1 MAGWRWPI
9 DEEAPLMTLDL
20 TQPAEQIA
28 TLVAGVT
35 DEQLADP
42 TPCPDMTVAGLLAH
56 LAMLAQAFTDS
67 AAKVSG
73 PTTGTPPSP
82 GVELPADWR
91 TLIPTRLD
99 ALVAAWQQPSAWE
112 GESAAGGVT
121 MPATDIGYVA
131 NNELVIHGWDL
142 ASATDQP
149 FEVAEA
155 NLDASWVMVFN
166 TPDDPDARAG
176 LFGPRLPV
184 AESAP
189 LLDRVLAGA
198 GRDPYWS
205 PEG

>member
-1 MAGWRWPI
+1 
-9 DEEAPLMTLDL
+9 MTVDL

-35 DEQLADP
+35 DDQLDHP
-42 TPCPDMTVAGLLAH
+42 TPCPEMTVGTLLGH
-56 LAMLAQAFTDS
+56 LAGLAQAFTDA

-73 PTTGTPPSP
+73 PTTGTPPTAATLT
-82 GVELPADWR
+82 LPDDWR
-91 TLIPTRLD
+91 TLIPARLD

-112 GESAAGGVT
+112 GETTAGGVT
-121 MPATDIGYVA
+121 MPATDMGYVV
-131 NNELVIHGWDL
+131 NNELVLHGWDL

-149 FEVAEA
+149 FAVAEA

>member
-1 MAGWRWPI
+1 
-9 DEEAPLMTLDL
+9 MTLDL

-28 TLVAGVT
+28 RLAAGVT
-35 DEQLADP
+35 DDQLGDP
-42 TPCPDMTVAGLLAH
+42 TPCPEMTVGTLLAH
-56 LAMLAQAFTDS
+56 LAGLAEAFTDA

-73 PTTGTPPSP
+73 PTTGTPPTAATP
-82 GVELPADWR
+82 VLPADWR
-91 TLIPTRLD
+91 TLIPARLE
-99 ALVAAWQQPSAWE
+99 ALVTAWQQPAAWA
-112 GESAAGGVT
+112 GETTVGGVT

-131 NNELVIHGWDL
+131 NNELVVHGWDL

-205 PEG
+205 PGA

>member
-1 MAGWRWPI
+1 
-9 DEEAPLMTLDL
+9 MTLDL

-28 TLVAGVT
+28 ILVAGVT
-35 DEQLADP
+35 DDQLGDP
-42 TPCPDMTVAGLLAH
+42 TPCPEMTVGTLLAH
-56 LAMLAQAFTDS
+56 LATLAQAFTDA

-73 PTTGTPPSP
+73 PTTSTPPTQTVP
-82 GVELPADWR
+82 VLPDDWR
-91 TLIPTRLD
+91 TVIPARLE
-99 ALVAAWQQPSAWE
+99 ALVAAWQQSEAWQ
-112 GESAAGGVT
+112 GETTVGGVT

-131 NNELVIHGWDL
+131 NNELVVHGWDL
-142 ASATDQP
+142 SAATEQP

-155 NLDASWVMVFN
+155 NLEASWVMVFN
-166 TPDDPDARAG
+166 TPDEPAARAG